1 MEEIEVALNLAKMGK
16 PLTAINFVKQFLKNN
31 PDIVL
36 DSEECKN
43 IAYVVTHFPSL
54 NDESWR
60 YFVHVEKEDAIM
72 MIEKVAECIK
82 VQGET

>member
-31 PDIVL
+31 PEIL
-36 DSEECKN
+36 INSEECKS
-43 IAYVVTHFPSL
+43 IAHIVTHFPSL

-60 YFVHVEKEDAIM
+60 YFVHIEKEDAIM
-72 MIEKVAECIK
+72 MIEKIKECIR
-82 VQGET
+82 T